1 LTPDFVSDI
10 IREFIIR
17 AEDTNPLTRVEGDIV
32 SNAFD
37 DLEAGPPTGPGGR
50 PPGLF
55 VTHAQWAGG
64 RPFRIFQWAGWAG
77 VV

>member
-1 LTPDFVSDI
+1 MEPDACCFAAMHASQHHK
-10 IREFIIR
+10 E
-17 AEDTNPLTRVEGDIV
+17 
-32 SNAFD
+32 
-37 DLEAGPPTGPGGR
+37 EAGPPTGPGGR